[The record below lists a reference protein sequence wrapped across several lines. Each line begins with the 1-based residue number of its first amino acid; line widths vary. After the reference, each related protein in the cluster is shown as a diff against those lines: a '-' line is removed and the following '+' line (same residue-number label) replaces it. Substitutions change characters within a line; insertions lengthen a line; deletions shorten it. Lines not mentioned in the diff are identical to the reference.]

1 MLQIFKKLTLNE
13 LKEIVK
19 SMKSINHQ
27 KPDLPSC
34 RSVIQAIYDI
44 MTKALGGELKV
55 ETKET

>member
-44 MTKALGGELKV
+44 MTKALCG
-55 ETKET
+55 